1 VSDVWKLRVQDLAR
15 HVKDLQARS
24 YEGASSRTDKEKIF
38 RTAFELTTP
47 VAQRVL
53 NTVNREYLGGRGT
66 VSIRGPEAD
75 GVGGVIGVWTL
86 AWAELSSAVDRYNG
100 RPISPVELTAVFPAG
115 WTHGHLALLTSQ
127 QPRQIMANWPFQ
139 VINSADAARQE
150 PILWAMAEAELHER
164 VLRAGHSS
172 LGLFP

>member
-1 VSDVWKLRVQDLAR
+1 
-15 HVKDLQARS
+15 
-24 YEGASSRTDKEKIF
+24 
-38 RTAFELTTP
+38 
-47 VAQRVL
+47 
-53 NTVNREYLGGRGT
+53 
-66 VSIRGPEAD
+66 
-75 GVGGVIGVWTL
+75 VGGVIGVWTL